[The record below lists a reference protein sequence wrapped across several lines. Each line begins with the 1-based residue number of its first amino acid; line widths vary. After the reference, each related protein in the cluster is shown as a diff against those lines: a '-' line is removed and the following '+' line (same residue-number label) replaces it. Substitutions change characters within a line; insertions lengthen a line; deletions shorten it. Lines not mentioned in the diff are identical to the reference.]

1 MYGTASKT
9 GASSYETR
17 YDRCPSIDKL
27 DFLIILAYKHQIKD
41 VHAWEGSEK
50 LTFEAKRS
58 MLVDKMISGLKLLL
72 YARSKDA
79 FYDLWRQWVL
89 LFKPRYPQVIEYFQ
103 TWWMKRLVRW
113 AMAWRQVRRSEAG

>member
-1 MYGTASKT
+1 MLY
-9 GASSYETR
+9 
-17 YDRCPSIDKL
+17 KL
-27 DFLIILAYKHQIKD
+27 DFLIILAYKRQIKD

-50 LTFEAKRS
+50 LTLEAKHS

-89 LFKPRYPQVIEYFQ
+89 LFKPRYPQVIEYFK
-103 TWWMKRLVRW
+103 TWWMKHLVRW
-113 AMAWRQVRRSEAG
+113 AMAWHQVRRSEAG